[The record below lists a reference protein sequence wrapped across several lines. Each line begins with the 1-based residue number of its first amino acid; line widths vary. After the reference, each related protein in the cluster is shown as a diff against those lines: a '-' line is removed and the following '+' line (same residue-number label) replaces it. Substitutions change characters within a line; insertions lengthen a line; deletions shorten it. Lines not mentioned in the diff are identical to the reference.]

1 MLYSLKFEF
10 QIEEKLLNI
19 HTVTFSGASNG
30 TDIQQMSE
38 LYHAHPYIEWGI
50 QTPHYG
56 GGLFPDVGW
65 VKELTS
71 TGIALSAHM
80 CYVRGLL
87 EEASTEEV
95 LSIVGW
101 DAFDRIQINTHGS
114 PHYTRYETYALLQSD
129 LFKSKEI
136 IFQVD
141 DVPTNLSTFSIAT
154 EMGINASGLFD
165 TSHGSG
171 TLPNTWPNVERYPK
185 GKFGYS
191 GGLGP
196 DNMSAA
202 LPAIAEA
209 AGDRDIWI
217 DMEGKI
223 RTHGNIDLDK
233 IRRVIDSVENSG
245 FLKRMDNGTN

>member
-1 MLYSLKFEF
+1 MNL
-10 QIEEKLLNI
+10 

-30 TDIQQMSE
+30 TSLSKMCDISE
-38 LYHAHPYIEWGI
+38 SRPYVEWGI
-50 QTPHYG
+50 QTPHFG
-56 GGLFPDVGW
+56 GGLFPDSGW
-65 VKELTS
+65 VKELVS
-71 TGIALSAHM
+71 TGLPLSAHM
-80 CYVRGLL
+80 CYVRELL
-87 EEASTEEV
+87 EDANPKEALDIE
-95 LSIVGW
+95 GW
-101 DAFDRIQINTHGS
+101 GFFDRIQINTHGS
-114 PHYTRYETYALLQSD
+114 PHSTIDKTFELFQTD
-129 LFKSKEI
+129 LFEGKEI

-171 TLPNTWPNVERYPK
+171 TLPNTWPDVESYPK

-196 DNMSAA
+196 DNMSEA

-245 FLKRMDNGTN
+245 FLKEIN